1 MLNLLPLILLISIFV
16 AEDTDCDYYLSQSD
30 FQDGTV
36 RIRKSGGYCLTEDIV
51 FNPLSECPL
60 GPNSEGCYFP
70 TNEAMFP
77 GSTSFKDGAYALGFF
92 AAIAIETNDVTLDL
106 NGYRIDWGFELYLQ
120 QRFGS
125 VIEIANSPF
134 LPGVGLGTNFGSNFI
149 RTDSVVIRN
158 GTIGLTPHHGIHSNG
173 ASNVVIR
180 DIHFLDFEVAAIQL
194 NGFTEASMHNL
205 NIGPSLTEVPL
216 TGLYMPYTVA
226 SVLMFIEPGNSLCSP
241 QAITRM
247 VDSCYCLY
255 AN

>member
-1 MLNLLPLILLISIFV
+1 MSIFV
-16 AEDTDCDYYLSQSD
+16 AEGIICDYYLSQRD
-30 FQDGTV
+30 FQYGTV
-36 RIRKSGGYCLTEDIV
+36 RIRKSGGYCLTENIV
-51 FNPLSECPL
+51 FNPPSECPL

-70 TNEAMFP
+70 TNETMFP

-92 AAIAIETNDVTLDL
+92 AAIAIETNDLTLDL
-106 NGYRIDWGFELYLQ
+106 NGHRIEWGFELYLQ

-180 DIHFLDFEVAAIQL
+180 DIHFVGFEVAAIQL
-194 NGFTEASMHNL
+194 NGFSDATMENL
-205 NIGPSLTEVPL
+205 DIGPSLTEVPL
-216 TGLYMPYTVA
+216 TGLYMSYTVA
-226 SVLMFIEPGNSLCSP
+226 FVLMSIEPGNSLCSL

-247 VDSCYCLY
+247 LGSCYCLY